1 MHLTLLESD
10 RTWFHSAEWA
20 CLSIIAHAGV
30 IWYAVSATT
39 GGRQLP
45 ADEREAR
52 VFFLLPPDRVKAE
65 QRQMDVVDWK
75 RLGRDLTKGPPAMG
89 VAVGLNIRP
98 RVARSSRG
106 KEKGKIGELPFGP
119 TPFVPDSVFSVLQ
132 VDQMVERYEGTAAP
146 IYPDELRAKG
156 IEGMV
161 QATYVVDTAGRVDT
175 TTIQVSRSDDPRFT
189 KSVVTA
195 LGEMRFRPARRA
207 GKTVRQLVEQRFRF
221 KMAPPSNTAQRAS

>member
-10 RTWFHSAEWA
+10 RSWFHSAEWA
-20 CLSIIAHAGV
+20 CVSILAHLGIV
-30 IWYAVSATT
+30 WYAVTATS

-52 VFFLLPPDRVKAE
+52 VFFLLPPDRVEAE
-65 QRQMDVVDWK
+65 QRQLDVVNWK
-75 RLGRDLTKGPPAMG
+75 RLGRDLANGPPAMG
-89 VAVGLNIRP
+89 PAEGLRVRP
-98 RVARSSRG
+98 KATGSSRG
-106 KEKGKIGELPFGP
+106 KANGKAGELPFGP
-119 TPFVPDSVFSVLQ
+119 TPFVPDSVYSVLQ
-132 VDQMVERYEGTAAP
+132 VDQMVERYESSAAP
-146 IYPDELRAKG
+146 IYPDELRARG
-156 IEGMV
+156 VEGMV

-175 TTIQVSRSDDPRFT
+175 TTIQVSQSNDPRFT

-221 KMAPPSNTAQRAS
+221 KIAPPPKTAQRVG